1 MEKLVDEYC
10 KGCIFLS
17 QIHWPGFGRSHCCD
31 YIGYHGHSRG
41 CPPGKG
47 CTQKYTGTDRE
58 AEEWKRK
65 ALGMGG
71 YM

>member
-1 MEKLVDEYC
+1 MGKLVDEYC
-10 KGCIFLS
+10 EGCLHLH
-17 QIHWPGFGRSHCCD
+17 QMDAGARCKYCD

-41 CPPGKG
+41 CQPGKG
-47 CTQKYTGTDRE
+47 CTQKYTGTRRE

-65 ALGMGG
+65 SLGIGG